1 MKTKMLGMGLV
12 LLVMGLSA
20 WLVGV
25 VISNRHARCVAR
37 DADEQV
43 SAPVRQDGPVQAAEI
58 LPSSKMPVEAASF
71 PADDKDA
78 AGSGGQAWA
87 GLLREAEACLRRR
100 DFVAAIPV
108 LQHLLAENL
117 DASKALQVRLVLL
130 DALLATQRFT
140 EAREMITAWLPGIS
154 DRGVRLR
161 LDIKLAGIMRAEGD
175 LAGAEAH
182 MRQLLSAAE
191 PAEQGVITKSL
202 LAFWHS
208 QPMRM
213 QEAQQEL
220 EAARTAGTATA
231 ADLQLLGNLYY
242 QLRQDPV
249 KAAAVYEEVWQANP
263 DDPVAT
269 QILAS
274 LYEKSSRPLE
284 AIELHRSL
292 LAGAGKNI
300 GEIHYKIATLL
311 LVAGRGGEASAYAR
325 ANLTGVGAS
334 STDLRQAARLF
345 RRTADYVEAAAAL
358 ARAAELSEH
367 PQRRLKIRF
376 ERAELLAEHQDR
388 KQAATEVRT
397 LLQEPDLPADAAAWG
412 RLLLERWGEEA
423 E

>member
-1 MKTKMLGMGLV
+1 MRAIKQKVGLA
-12 LLVMGLSA
+12 LLVVGMAASV
-20 WLVGV
+20 VGV
-25 VISNRHARCVAR
+25 MALERRARRAAR
-37 DADEQV
+37 GAGEPV
-43 SAPVRQDGPVQAAEI
+43 SGAMRQEKAVPAANDMGPAQNPE
-58 LPSSKMPVEAASF
+58 KMTRV
-71 PADDKDA
+71 A
-78 AGSGGQAWA
+78 AGERESVGSDGQAWS
-87 GLLREAEACLRRR
+87 GLLSEAESCLRRR
-100 DFVAAIPV
+100 DYVAAIPV
-108 LQHLLAENL
+108 LQRVLAENP

-130 DALLATQRFT
+130 DALLATQQFA
-140 EAREMITAWLPGIS
+140 EAREMIAAWLPEVA

-182 MRQLLSAAE
+182 MRQVLSAAE
-191 PAEQGVITKSL
+191 PAEQGMISKSL

-208 QPMRM
+208 QPQRM
-213 QEAQQEL
+213 LEAQQEL
-220 EAARTAGTATA
+220 EAAHAAGTATA
-231 ADLQLLGNLYY
+231 AELQLLGNLYY

-249 KAAAVYEEVWQANP
+249 RAAAVYEEVWRANP
-263 DDPVAT
+263 TDPAIT

-284 AIELHRSL
+284 AIALHRSL

-311 LVAGRGGEASAYAR
+311 LAAGRGGEASAYAR
-325 ANLTGVGAS
+325 THLTGAAAS

-376 ERAELLAEHQDR
+376 ERAELLAEYQDR
-388 KQAATEVRT
+388 KQAAMEVRT

-412 RLLLERWGEEA
+412 RQLLERWGEEA